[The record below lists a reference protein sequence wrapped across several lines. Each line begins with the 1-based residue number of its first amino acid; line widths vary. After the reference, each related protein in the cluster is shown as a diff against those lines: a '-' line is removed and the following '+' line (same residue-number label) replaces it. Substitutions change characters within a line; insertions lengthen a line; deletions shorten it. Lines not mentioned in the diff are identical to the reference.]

1 MSYTDVPATVMT
13 TDVYES
19 WFKSL
24 CDARAAKRIVERIY
38 RLAHGNPGRYRALS
52 GGVCE
57 MKIDYGPG
65 YRVYYTCRSAML
77 IILLC
82 AGDKRT
88 QNTDIRLAERLAAK
102 I

>member
-1 MSYTDVPATVMT
+1 MSYTDIPATVMT

-19 WFKSL
+19 WFNRL
-24 CDARAAKRIVERIY
+24 RDARAAKRIVERIY

-65 YRVYYTCRSAML
+65 YRVYYIWRGAML
-77 IILLC
+77 IVLLC

-88 QNTDIRLAERLAAK
+88 QNADIRLAERLATE